1 MKAIIVA
8 TGIALIAWACTSM
21 PEPMEFDI
29 TRSDSI
35 SEVGR
40 KFITIQ
46 DTLYEKE
53 YSHLLDDLH
62 NLRDSNI
69 EPIVEVQC
77 VTDTI
82 YEVKEVVQVVEVP
95 IYKKIVYSINSPR
108 AFQVSID
115 TCACTDY

>member
-53 YSHLLDDLH
+53 YADLLDDLH
-62 NLRDSNI
+62 NLRDSNERTLI
-69 EPIVEVQC
+69 EVREVPKL
-77 VTDTI
+77 VTEIQSVHDTI
-82 YEVKEVVQVVEVP
+82 YVP
-95 IYKKIVYSINSPR
+95 IYKKVVYSINTPR
-108 AFQVSID
+108 AYQVGLD
-115 TCACTDY
+115 TCVCSY